1 MIHNTKPVTH
11 IASKAIIQTNHC
23 GVMGKMIKIYKGSSQ
38 NPEISTSQT
47 VERQFFQ
54 YVDTTY
60 VLFEYTHLG
69 KLFQH
74 KVRTWRHDSY
84 CHDDSCT
91 TNHKRPEDVEQ

>member
-47 VERQFFQ
+47 VER
-54 YVDTTY
+54 
-60 VLFEYTHLG
+60 
-69 KLFQH
+69 
-74 KVRTWRHDSY
+74 
-84 CHDDSCT
+84 
-91 TNHKRPEDVEQ
+91 